1 MCYICLPGLPHMQD
15 VNLGVS
21 TNAAGAVMVPLPAAA
36 ATHST
41 LATLMAYNDATA
53 TAATS
58 AAPHTENTS
67 AILQLSKEVWR
78 TLCQT
83 VLKAVSM
90 APNTRGPLAHIH
102 IPSKSHSNFNQRARF
117 QSRQPSSRQPC
128 WSSYALPKKG
138 VEQESTTKH
147 MLQHCGTHTARL
159 RMMRG

>member
-1 MCYICLPGLPHMQD
+1 MQD

-21 TNAAGAVMVPLPAAA
+21 TNAAGGVMVPPPAAAA

-41 LATLMAYNDATA
+41 LAPLMANDDATA
-53 TAATS
+53 TAAIS

-83 VLKAVSM
+83 VLKPECQHGPEHPWPPG
-90 APNTRGPLAHIH
+90 APHSHPIKKPQQLQPKGTF
-102 IPSKSHSNFNQRARF
+102 SKQTKHS
-117 QSRQPSSRQPC
+117 SKQPC

-147 MLQHCGTHTARL
+147 MLQHRGTHTAKL
-159 RMMRG
+159 QMVRG